1 MKKLEQFKS
10 ILKAE
15 MREIVINNKNPT
27 DSGGNNPAGEEFR
40 RIKAKKQEEI
50 IDKFKKL
57 EYNTL
62 VITFC

>member
-1 MKKLEQFKS
+1 M
-10 ILKAE
+10 
-15 MREIVINNKNPT
+15 INNKNPT